1 MEFFKKKRKRKQVS
15 TKELEKQLKL
25 LEEKLGTVTEELAS
39 FKEAMKKA
47 VTKVGIIRY
56 NPFKDIGGNQSFS
69 VALLDA
75 NDSGVVVTS
84 HYGRDVNRI
93 YAKPIHKGKPEY
105 SLSQEEEQAVEK
117 ALKG

>member
-1 MEFFKKKRKRKQVS
+1 MEFFKKKTKRKQVS

-25 LEEKLGTVTEELAS
+25 LEEKLGTVTKELDS
-39 FKEAMKKA
+39 FKEDMEKA

-69 VALLDA
+69 ITLLDA
-75 NDSGVVVTS
+75 NDNGVVVTS

-93 YAKPIHKGKPEY
+93 YAKPIKKGKPEY
-105 SLSQEEEQAVEK
+105 SLSQEEEQAIEK
-117 ALKG
+117 ALKE